1 MTWGIQFK
9 SNYIWS
15 WEHNRGFSN
24 FNWNHTRDIA
34 IRLRDHT
41 AVDLTNSQFMSDK
54 LVIKHDLRRFTSMG
68 EDWCRQLAIRNFFVY
83 CLYELDV
90 ALRHLLLRAVIGCI
104 HQGQEDVRS
113 NKEISI
119 VNLKFV
125 ALTPSGAVNRTNTG
139 WGWDKKKRSPNM
151 SGASTIS
158 RRKSDKYSSTV
169 FPTVRRAAQANNA
182 SWTGS
187 EAKSQSCRHGR
198 LILMKTTPPT
208 NTQRFQVIYV
218 DRRVPRERWQG
229 NRQTVIS

>member
-24 FNWNHTRDIA
+24 FNSKHTRDIA

-41 AVDLTNSQFMSDK
+41 AVDLADSQFMSDK
-54 LVIKHDLRRFTSMG
+54 PVIKHDLRRFTSMG

-83 CLYELDV
+83 YLYELDV
-90 ALRHLLLRAVIGCI
+90 ALRHLLLRPVTGCI
-104 HQGQEDVRS
+104 RRRQEDVRS
-113 NKEISI
+113 NKEIWI

-125 ALTPSGAVNRTNTG
+125 ALTPSGAVNRTDTVHLRMRVRQ
-139 WGWDKKKRSPNM
+139 KKSPNM

-169 FPTVRRAAQANNA
+169 FPTVRHAAQANNA

-208 NTQRFQVIYV
+208 NTQRFQVISV
-218 DRRVPRERWQG
+218 DRRVPRERW
-229 NRQTVIS
+229 